1 MIHLQENLNFKDCT
15 MIFPSVSVGNV
26 GQLAV
31 DLLIAKLKP
40 LKIGL
45 VWHSAIM
52 PMVGGDPYNF
62 SDPSLTISGELFY
75 SEQFKLVIF
84 QIRSPIMQRTS
95 EDFVQKLIEWI
106 QDNCIDKVIILTGI
120 FDHTR
125 NDTEIA
131 GPPVKFV
138 ATSNVA
144 RKYDVFPT
152 SIIDKPSSSL
162 KDDSVVICD
171 TTEELKKISM
181 YGGGIS
187 SKLFNACISRCVP
200 AAVLM
205 KYCSEGDNIPDA
217 LLLCN
222 HVNQWLNLVPS
233 NCSWEY
239 PPSWIDM
246 FGSPPQ
252 HGLY

>member
-40 LKIGL
+40 RKIGL
-45 VWHSAIM
+45 IWHSAIM

-62 SDPSLTISGELFY
+62 SDPSLTISAELFY
-75 SEQFKLVIF
+75 SEQNKLVIF
-84 QIRSPIMQRTS
+84 QIRSPIIQRTS
-95 EDFVQKLIEWI
+95 EDFVQRLLEWI
-106 QDNCIDKVIILTGI
+106 EANCINNIVILTGV

-125 NDTEIA
+125 HDNEMS

-138 ATSNVA
+138 VTPNLA
-144 RKYDVFPT
+144 RNAIKDQ
-152 SIIDKPSSSL
+152 PSSSVQG
-162 KDDSVVICD
+162 DSVVVCD
-171 TTEELKKISM
+171 RREEFMKISM

-187 SKLFNACISRCVP
+187 SKLFLACLSRSLP

-217 LLLCN
+217 VVLCKHLN
-222 HVNQWLNLVPS
+222 DWLNLVSS
-233 NCSWEY
+233 NTAWEY
-239 PPSWIDM
+239 PPSWIGM